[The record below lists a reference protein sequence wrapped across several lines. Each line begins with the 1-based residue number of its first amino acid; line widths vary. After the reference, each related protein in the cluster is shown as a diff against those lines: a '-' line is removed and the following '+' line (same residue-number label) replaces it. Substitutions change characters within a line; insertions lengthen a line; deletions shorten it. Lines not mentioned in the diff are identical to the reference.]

1 MPKELLLRKCL
12 ERVAGAVLW
21 ATLSFSIVV
30 PGRALLLSRFRA
42 ISLAKLLTGAA
53 HSACSDLS
61 IHRGSIGWKTVLHT
75 SIERGELSRGGSRLE
90 LSRV

>member
-1 MPKELLLRKCL
+1 MNAKELLLWKCL

-21 ATLSFSIVV
+21 ATLSFSIL
-30 PGRALLLSRFRA
+30 PGRAFLLSRFRA

-53 HSACSDLS
+53 HFACSDLS

-75 SIERGELSRGGSRLE
+75 SFERGELSRGGSRLE